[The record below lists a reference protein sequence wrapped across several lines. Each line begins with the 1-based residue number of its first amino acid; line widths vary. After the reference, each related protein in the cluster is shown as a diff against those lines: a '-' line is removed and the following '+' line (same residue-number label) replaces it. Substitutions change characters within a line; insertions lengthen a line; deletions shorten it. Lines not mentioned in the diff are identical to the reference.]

1 MVQLMGWLGSGTEF
15 SAALLSGLGER
26 VIRGYSKSGLAS
38 SEEEGQGL
46 P

>member
-1 MVQLMGWLGSGTEF
+1 MVQLMRWLGSGTEF
-15 SAALLSGLGER
+15 LAALLSRSGER
-26 VIRGYSKSGLAS
+26 LIRGYSKSGLAS